1 MALEIASPG
10 RALLGARGR
19 AALSFQKL
27 YLGVALAALTL
38 AACDG
43 PAPPM
48 LRGPDGGVLTFDAA
62 MIDVEPADARAS
74 SSDSGVTTPRDSG
87 VRPSEP
93 RCNGVPIGCYGRA
106 TRTSCSQVDGC
117 RWDEDCSGVARSCYS
132 RYSSYSCSRQDGCYW
147 STFSD
152 DCSGS
157 ARSCSSYSSSSSC
170 TGQEGCRWDGDCL
183 GVART
188 CSGYFSS
195 YACNSQPGCSWY

>member
-62 MIDVEPADARAS
+62 MIDVEPSDARAPPS
-74 SSDSGVTTPRDSG
+74 ASALPCASARPCARARPALTR
-87 VRPSEP
+87 VRA
-93 RCNGVPIGCYGRA
+93 RA
-106 TRTSCSQVDGC
+106 T
-117 RWDEDCSGVARSCYS
+117 ARSPTCA
-132 RYSSYSCSRQDGCYW
+132 CAC
-147 STFSD
+147 
-152 DCSGS
+152 
-157 ARSCSSYSSSSSC
+157 AR
-170 TGQEGCRWDGDCL
+170 
-183 GVART
+183 AH
-188 CSGYFSS
+188 
-195 YACNSQPGCSWY
+195 A